1 MNCEICFKPFDHT
14 SHKPYNLACTHTY
27 CLSCLNQ
34 LSTNKCPTCNKEFD
48 EKHLNIELLKL
59 IPESGDTPQCNN
71 QSVIIFL
78 IIYLYIYI

>member
-14 SHKPYNLACTHTY
+14 SHKPYHLACTHTY

-59 IPESGDTPQCNN
+59 IPGEPPQCNN
-71 QSVIIFL
+71 QSVTIFL
-78 IIYLYIYI
+78 IIYLYIYNI